1 MSAPNSD
8 QARVRVILVSGPS
21 GSGKSRLARQLKA
34 THGWPIVELDDFYR
48 EGGDP
53 DLPMSPLGI
62 PDWDDARSWNAAAAA
77 DALQTLC
84 ADGVATVPRYD
95 ISTSAR
101 CGSQTPNRDGALIV
115 IAEGIFAA
123 HLIPI
128 LRSQGRL
135 ADAWCI
141 RDHPWLTF
149 SKRFIRDVR
158 QRRKPIGT
166 LWRRG
171 HQLRRSE
178 PGIVNA
184 QISMGTTA
192 MSSRTARLVAGDV
205 ATAPKP

>member
-1 MSAPNSD
+1 M
-8 QARVRVILVSGPS
+8 ILVSGPS
-21 GSGKSRLARQLKA
+21 GSGKSRLARHLRA
-34 THGWPIVELDDFYR
+34 THGWPIIELDDFYR
-48 EGGDP
+48 EGVDP

-62 PDWDDARSWNAAAAA
+62 PDWDDAGSWNAPAAAE
-77 DALQTLC
+77 ALSALC
-84 ADGVATVPRYD
+84 TDGVVTVPRYD

-101 CGSQTPNRDGALIV
+101 HGSQTITRDSASIV

-141 RDHPWLTF
+141 CDRPWLTF
-149 SKRFIRDVR
+149 VKRFARDVK

-192 MSSRTARLVAGDV
+192 MSSRTARTVAGDM
-205 ATAPKP
+205 ATSRTP

>member
-1 MSAPNSD
+1 M
-8 QARVRVILVSGPS
+8 VPS
-21 GSGKSRLARQLKA
+21 GSGKSRLARRLMA
-34 THGWPIVELDDFYR
+34 AHGWPIVELDDFYH
-48 EGGDP
+48 EGTDP
-53 DLPMSPLGI
+53 DLPMSPLGL
-62 PDWDDARSWNAAAAA
+62 PDWDDAASWDAQAAME
-77 DALQTLC
+77 ALRTLC
-84 ADGVATVPRYD
+84 ANGLVTVPRYD

-101 CGSQTPNRDGALIV
+101 CGSQTIDRRGAPIV
-115 IAEGIFAA
+115 VAEGIFAA
-123 HLIPI
+123 HLIAT
-128 LRSQGRL
+128 LRSRHML

-149 SKRFIRDVR
+149 GKRFARDVK

-192 MSSRTARLVAGDV
+192 MSSRTARRVASDM
-205 ATAPKP
+205 AIRPTP

>member
-1 MSAPNSD
+1 
-8 QARVRVILVSGPS
+8 
-21 GSGKSRLARQLKA
+21 
-34 THGWPIVELDDFYR
+34 LDDFYR

-62 PDWDDARSWNAAAAA
+62 PDWDDAASWNGQAATQ
-77 DALQTLC
+77 ALRALC
-84 ADGVATVPRYD
+84 TDGVVTVPRYD

-101 CGSQTPNRDGALIV
+101 YGSHTLTRDGAAIV
-115 IAEGIFAA
+115 VAEGIFAA

-128 LRSQGRL
+128 LRAQDRL

-149 SKRFIRDVR
+149 GKRFTRDVK

-171 HQLRRSE
+171 QQLRRSE
-178 PGIVNA
+178 PGIVNT
-184 QISMGTTA
+184 QIAMGATA
-192 MSSRTARLVAGDV
+192 MSSRTARRVAGEM
-205 ATAPKP
+205 ATTPAS

>member
-1 MSAPNSD
+1 M
-8 QARVRVILVSGPS
+8 
-21 GSGKSRLARQLKA
+21 
-34 THGWPIVELDDFYR
+34 ELDDFYR

-53 DLPMSPLGI
+53 HLPMSPLGI
-62 PDWDDARSWNAAAAA
+62 PDWDDAASWNAPAATE
-77 DALQTLC
+77 ALRALC
-84 ADGVATVPRYD
+84 TDGVVTVPRYD

-101 CGSQTPNRDGALIV
+101 CGSQTIVRDGALIV

-128 LRSQGRL
+128 LRSQDRL

-141 RDHPWLTF
+141 CDHPWLTF
-149 SKRFIRDVR
+149 VKRFTRDVK
-158 QRRKPIGT
+158 QRRKPVGT

-184 QISMGTTA
+184 QISMGATA
-192 MSSRTARLVAGDV
+192 MSSRRARLVAVDM
-205 ATAPKP
+205 ATVSTP